1 MNLAEVSIKNPLLC
15 VIAILLALFGGWYA
29 YQEMPRFEDPEFTIR
44 SAIVITQYPGASP
57 EEVARE
63 VSEPLESA
71 IQQMQEV
78 EFINTKSSAG
88 VSEIT
93 VDIKFKFSK
102 TKEDLQII
110 WAKLRNKIDD
120 ASSSLPKEAQTP
132 IVNDDFG
139 DVYGLSYLISGEGY
153 SYAELRAYAKQ
164 LQKEILQVKGVAK
177 VQLLGE
183 QQEAIFIE
191 ISRENT
197 AALGVSI
204 QKLYDILANQN
215 SVVAAGSVS
224 IGDQRISI
232 DPSGAIDSVESI
244 ENLLIANASDGKIIY
259 LKDIANVYR
268 GYKTPASK
276 IVRYNSEPAIVFGV
290 ANVSGGNVVKV
301 GKAIDSKMQQAESR
315 RPIGIQVQE
324 YYHQGKIVEESVEAF
339 VLNVIAAL
347 VIVIIS
353 LLIFMG
359 RHSAIVMAFILLV
372 TVAATLATMYITDIP
387 IHRIS
392 LGALIIA
399 LGMMVDNA
407 VVITEAMLVGV
418 QNGQDKL
425 KVAKQIV
432 SQTKWP
438 LLAGTMV
445 GVIAFAP
452 IGFAPGST
460 AEFTGDLFW
469 VVMIALLF
477 SWLFAMTITPL
488 ACYWLFPDKMQKKVQ
503 DDTATESAFYVRYK
517 QLMRWA
523 LNARYIVIGVVVML
537 FTLSIWG
544 TQFMTKGF
552 FPQSTSP
559 QLVVDY
565 WLPQGTNIE
574 RTQSDMIEIEGYL
587 KELSGVN
594 AIQTLIGGGGLRFML
609 TYSSE
614 SANSSYGQFLIRVD
628 DYHQLDAMIPVVQNY
643 IVNNYPDAQ
652 AKAWRFVLGP
662 GGGSKIEAKF
672 KGPDPKVLRRLSN
685 QAKAIMNADGKALSV
700 KDNWREPVAIIQPIY
715 SEIKGRRAG
724 VSRKDLA
731 IALQHFYQGEQVA
744 QYREGQDLIPI
755 ISRQVGSENAT
766 IQDMR
771 NIQVASSLTGKLVP
785 ISQVTDGFKTI
796 WRDGQIRSENR
807 VFLIKAQTDPYPDE
821 LASDLFA
828 RIAPKI
834 EAIELPDGYQLNWG
848 GEQGD
853 SSESSSDLMSTI
865 PLGFLAMVLVVVGLF
880 RRIKQPIVIWLVV
893 PLASIGVVF
902 GLVVTKTPLEFM
914 GILGLLSLS
923 GLLIQNAIILVDQMD
938 IEISEGKPRFDAIVD
953 SATSRVR
960 PVVLGSFTTALGVI
974 PLFFDAFFQSMAV
987 VIVFGLT
994 FATLITLLIVPVLY
1008 AVFMKISAKES
1019 IYAKQ

>member
-1 MNLAEVSIKNPLLC
+1 MNLAEISIKNPLLS
-15 VIAILLALFGGWYA
+15 VIVILLALFGGWNA

-44 SAIVITQYPGASP
+44 SAIIVTKYPGATP
-57 EEVARE
+57 YECARE
-63 VSEPLESA
+63 VTEPLESA

-78 EFINTKSSAG
+78 KNINSKSSAG
-88 VSEIT
+88 ISEIT
-93 VDIKFKFSK
+93 VEIKFDFSK
-102 TKEDLQII
+102 DKEALQLI
-110 WAKLRNKIDD
+110 WSKLRNKIDD
-120 ASSSLPKEAQTP
+120 AKSSLPKEAQAP
-132 IVNDDFG
+132 LVNDDYG
-139 DVYGLSYLISGEGY
+139 DLYGLSYLISGEGY
-153 SYAELRAYAKQ
+153 SYRELRAYAKQ
-164 LQKEILQVKGVAK
+164 LQKEVLQVKGVAK
-177 VQLLGE
+177 VQLAGE

-204 QKLYDILANQN
+204 HKLYDILSSQN
-215 SVVAAGSVS
+215 SVVAAGSVD

-232 DPSGAIDSVESI
+232 DPSGAIDSVASI
-244 ENLLIANASDGKIIY
+244 GNLLVSNANDGKIIY
-259 LKDIANVYR
+259 LKDIAHVYR
-268 GYKTPASK
+268 GYKTPATK
-276 IVRYNSEPAIVFGV
+276 IVRYNGEAAIIFGV

-301 GKAIDSKMQQAESR
+301 GLAVDKKIHEAKSR
-315 RPIGIQVQE
+315 RPLGIKVHE
-324 YYHQGKIVEESVEAF
+324 YYHQVKIVVHSVDAF

-359 RHSAIVMAFILLV
+359 RHSAIVMAFILLI
-372 TVAATLATMYITDIP
+372 TVAATLATMKITGIP

-407 VVITEAMLVGV
+407 VVITEAILVGV
-418 QNGQDKL
+418 QNGKKKL
-425 KVAKQIV
+425 DIAKQIV

-488 ACYWLFPDKMQKKVQ
+488 ACYWLFPDKTNQQQEAKPEGLFFVK
-503 DDTATESAFYVRYK
+503 YK

-523 LNARYIVIGVVVML
+523 LNFRYLVIALVLSL
-537 FTLSIWG
+537 FGLSLWG
-544 TQFMTKGF
+544 SQFVTKGF

-565 WLPQGTNIE
+565 WLPEGTNIQ
-574 RTQSDMIEIEGYL
+574 RTASDMLQVESYIAKL
-587 KELSGVN
+587 DGVN
-594 AIQTLIGGGGLRFML
+594 AIQTLIGGGSLRYML

-614 SANSSYGQFLIRVD
+614 SANSAYGQLLIRVD
-628 DYHQLDAMIPVVQNY
+628 DYRELNAMIPKVQNY
-643 IVNNYPDAQ
+643 IANNFPDAQ

-662 GGGSKIEAKF
+662 GGGSKIEAEF
-672 KGPDPKVLRRLSN
+672 KGPDPKVLRDLAS
-685 QAKAIMNADGKALSV
+685 QAKAIMSADGGALSV
-700 KDNWREPVAIIQPIY
+700 KDDWRQPVPVIVPIF
-715 SEIKGRRAG
+715 SEIKARRAG
-724 VSRKDLA
+724 ISRKDLA
-731 IALQHFYQGEQVA
+731 LAIQHYYQGEKVGEF
-744 QYREGQDLIPI
+744 REGQDLIPI
-755 ISRQVGSENAT
+755 ISRQASSQNAT
-766 IQDMR
+766 IEDIT
-771 NIQVASSLTGKLVP
+771 NVQVSSALTGAVVP
-785 ISQVTDGFKTI
+785 ITQITDGFKTI

-807 VFLIKAQTDPYPDE
+807 SFMIKAQTDPYPNE
-821 LASDLFA
+821 LASDLML

-834 EAIELPDGYQLNWG
+834 KAIELPDGYQLSWG
-848 GEQGD
+848 GEHGD
-853 SSESSSDLMSTI
+853 SAESSGDLMSTI
-865 PLGFLAMVLVVVGLF
+865 PLGFLAMVLVVVLLF
-880 RRIKQPIVIWLVV
+880 RKIRQPLVIWLVV

-902 GLVVTKTPLEFM
+902 GLVVTSIPLEFM

-923 GLLIQNAIILVDQMD
+923 GLLIQNGIILVDQMD
-938 IEISEGKPRFDAIVD
+938 LEIAEGKPRFDAIVD

-1008 AVFMKISAKES
+1008 AVFMNVSAKES
-1019 IYAKQ
+1019 TYVTK

>member
-1 MNLAEVSIKNPLLC
+1 MNLAEVSIKNPLLST
-15 VIAILLALFGGWYA
+15 IAILLALFSGWYA

-93 VDIKFKFSK
+93 VDIKFEFSK

-120 ASSSLPKEAQTP
+120 AISSLPKEAQTP

-139 DVYGLSYLISGEGY
+139 DVYGLSYLITGEGY

-164 LQKEILQVKGVAK
+164 LQKEVLQVKGVAK

-191 ISRENT
+191 ISRENS

-215 SVVAAGSVS
+215 SVVSAGSVS

-232 DPSGAIDSVESI
+232 DPSGAIDSVDAI

-259 LKDIANVYR
+259 LKDIAKVYR

-276 IVRYNSEPAIVFGV
+276 FVRYNGKAAIVFGV
-290 ANVSGGNVVKV
+290 SNVSGGNIVKIGNAV
-301 GKAIDSKMQQAESR
+301 DLKMQQAESR

-324 YYHQGKIVEESVEAF
+324 YYHQGKIVEESVDAF

-353 LLIFMG
+353 LLVFMG
-359 RHSAIVMAFILLV
+359 RHSAIVMAFILLI
-372 TVAATLATMYITDIP
+372 TVAATLATMFFANIP

-407 VVITEAMLVGV
+407 VVITEAILVGV
-418 QNGQDKL
+418 QNGQKKL
-425 KVAKQIV
+425 TIAKQIV
-432 SQTKWP
+432 TQTKWP

-460 AEFTGDLFW
+460 AEYTGDLFW

-488 ACYWLFPDKMQKKVQ
+488 ACYWLFPDKIEKKQK
-503 DDTATESAFYVRYK
+503 DNTESEGTFYVRYK

-523 LNARYIVIGVVVML
+523 LNARYLVIAIVVIL
-537 FTLSIWG
+537 FSFSIWG
-544 TQFMTKGF
+544 AQFMTKGF

-565 WLPQGTNIE
+565 WLPQSTNIE
-574 RTQSDMIEIEGYL
+574 RTRNDMVEIEGFL
-587 KELSGVN
+587 AELNGVN

-614 SANSSYGQFLIRVD
+614 SSNSAYGQFLIRVD
-628 DYHQLDAMIPVVQNY
+628 
-643 IVNNYPDAQ
+643 
-652 AKAWRFVLGP
+652 
-662 GGGSKIEAKF
+662 
-672 KGPDPKVLRRLSN
+672 
-685 QAKAIMNADGKALSV
+685 
-700 KDNWREPVAIIQPIY
+700 
-715 SEIKGRRAG
+715 
-724 VSRKDLA
+724 
-731 IALQHFYQGEQVA
+731 
-744 QYREGQDLIPI
+744 
-755 ISRQVGSENAT
+755 
-766 IQDMR
+766 
-771 NIQVASSLTGKLVP
+771 
-785 ISQVTDGFKTI
+785 
-796 WRDGQIRSENR
+796 
-807 VFLIKAQTDPYPDE
+807 
-821 LASDLFA
+821 
-828 RIAPKI
+828 
-834 EAIELPDGYQLNWG
+834 LN
-848 GEQGD
+848 
-853 SSESSSDLMSTI
+853 
-865 PLGFLAMVLVVVGLF
+865 
-880 RRIKQPIVIWLVV
+880 
-893 PLASIGVVF
+893 
-902 GLVVTKTPLEFM
+902 
-914 GILGLLSLS
+914 
-923 GLLIQNAIILVDQMD
+923 
-938 IEISEGKPRFDAIVD
+938 
-953 SATSRVR
+953 
-960 PVVLGSFTTALGVI
+960 
-974 PLFFDAFFQSMAV
+974 
-987 VIVFGLT
+987 
-994 FATLITLLIVPVLY
+994 
-1008 AVFMKISAKES
+1008 
-1019 IYAKQ
+1019 